1 MSFLDHYQSGHLV
14 LPTALFFHVKDI
26 FASSDEFLVWQF
38 FYLQNTTSL
47 EEVAPSQIA
56 EAMGK
61 TVTEIN
67 RIISALEKQELLA
80 IKTIELA
87 GETEVIFDASPVLAK
102 LDRLLGQPAPV
113 TASLKQPQ
121 QLSEQGAQIKSLIA
135 DLEQAMG
142 LLNPMILED
151 VQKLVRED
159 HTDPELIRE
168 ALREAVFNN
177 KTNWKYIQAILRN
190 WRKEGVTTLRQ
201 VEERRLE
208 RERIN
213 PANVTVSDDF
223 LSAMSIWSD

>member
-1 MSFLDHYQSGHLV
+1 MSFLDHYQSGNLV
-14 LPTALFFHVKDI
+14 LPTALLFHVKDI
-26 FASSDEFLVWQF
+26 FASSDDFLVWQF
-38 FYLQNTTSL
+38 FYMQNTTSL
-47 EEVAPSQIA
+47 DEVAPSQIA
-56 EAMGK
+56 DAMGK
-61 TVTEIN
+61 TVTEVN
-67 RIISALEKQELLA
+67 RIISNLEKQELLA
-80 IKTIELA
+80 IKTIELS

-102 LDRLLGQPAPV
+102 LDRLLEKPTPV
-113 TASLKQPQ
+113 TGVLKQP

-151 VQKLVRED
+151 VQKLVHED
-159 HTDPELIRE
+159 HTAPELIKE

-208 RERIN
+208 RERLN
-213 PANVTVSDDF
+213 PANVTVSDEF